1 MEKGV
6 MGDTEGHEGERQQ
19 KKKVRSLADYISTV
33 GAGCRLAARQIV
45 LGRNIPW
52 RRAVPTDT
60 DTRDIPDY
68 LYLLPE

>member
-1 MEKGV
+1 MEKEV

-19 KKKVRSLADYISTV
+19 KKKVRSLADYIPTV
-33 GAGCRLAARQIV
+33 GVDCRLTARQIV

-52 RRAVPTDT
+52 GRALPTDT

-68 LYLLPE
+68 FYLILE